1 MDKNLSNEQFYIV
14 SLDNGI
20 RREEPVTIEVF
31 NSFKDGSKLVQ
42 LNHTVFGLLNTNSLN
57 PETMYID
64 DYAVIKADI
73 AELFDVDHEETK
85 RIVTEDK
92 VIGTFTTLNYSKNIE
107 TRISG
112 TAILN
117 NVIKAINE
125 GNINNEKSVWID
137 RVLQSPSGIN
147 GNRIKDTNQVADI
160 IDLGLY
166 TLIKIIELQ
175 SGVKI
180 DKPYENAIRK
190 NYLRM
195 ILFDLIIGKKYRGF
209 DYFLIS
215 KMTDEGKPMWTD
227 AYFAP
232 ISIVNN
238 SDKEKVVADNEYVIN
253 NKIIDRDT
261 ILLVLFSKYHNEIKK
276 LTEAINDAKKLYSDA
291 ISRIIYNNTDI
302 QKAASLETMI
312 LKNLEKISK
321 MEKDYESKLDKD
333 KKTNKVERTMAT
345 QSLNVRVTTKLDLIQ
360 KKYPINPKDHKD
372 IIDSNKK
379 APKKDDIKLIV
390 EDDKNSKGFIGT
402 AVLISL
408 MTFICGIA
416 IGVVYVITRFGS

>member
-42 LNHTVFGLLNTNSLN
+42 LNHTVFGLLNTNSIN

-73 AELFDVDHEETK
+73 AELFDINHEETK
-85 RIVTEDK
+85 RIVTEDRN
-92 VIGTFTTLNYSKNIE
+92 IGTFTTLNYSKNIE

-125 GNINNEKSVWID
+125 GHITGDKAVWVD

-147 GNRIKDTNQVADI
+147 GNRIKDANQIADI

-166 TLIKIIELQ
+166 TLIEIIELQ
-175 SGVKI
+175 SGVKL
-180 DKPYENAIRK
+180 DKPYEVALKK

-215 KMTDEGKPMWTD
+215 KMTEEGKPMWTD

-232 ISIVNN
+232 ISISNN
-238 SDKEKVVADNEYVIN
+238 IDKENVVADNEYVIN
-253 NKIIDRDT
+253 NKIIDRDS
-261 ILLVLFSKYHNEIKK
+261 ILSVLFSKYHHEIKK

-302 QKAASLETMI
+302 QKANTLETMV
-312 LKNLEKISK
+312 LKNLDKISK
-321 MEKDYESKLDKD
+321 MEKEYEAKLDKD
-333 KKTNKVERTMAT
+333 KKTNKVEKTMAT
-345 QSLNVRVTTKLDLIQ
+345 QSLNVRVTAKLDLIQ

-372 IIDSNKK
+372 LIDSNKK
-379 APKKDDIKLIV
+379 GAKKEDIKLIV
-390 EDDKNSKGFIGT
+390 EDDKANKGFIGI
-402 AVLISL
+402 AVLIAIV
-408 MTFICGIA
+408 TFICGIG
-416 IGVVYVITRFGS
+416 IGVAFVLTHLGN